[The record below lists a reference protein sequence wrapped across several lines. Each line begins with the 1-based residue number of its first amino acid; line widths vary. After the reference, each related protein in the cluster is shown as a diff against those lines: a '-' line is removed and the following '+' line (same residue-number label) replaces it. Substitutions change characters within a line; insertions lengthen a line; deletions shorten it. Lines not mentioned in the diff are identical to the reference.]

1 MQIETLYSKVRFTT
15 SNEALKNFTLAKKHE
30 ELTAL
35 IFQPLV
41 TSLLINFQ
49 LNNLAYF
56 FSGIFYSPFTS
67 HVKWLQSFSLLIKSV
82 SVVLNENDAHRHL
95 IEETLSNVGTQQ
107 TIRPY
112 GIMAGLQ
119 QLNIQTFSLWCCS
132 QLAVRQNNH
141 ENRRMLRTLF

>member
-56 FSGIFYSPFTS
+56 FFRDI
-67 HVKWLQSFSLLIKSV
+67 LQSFHEPCK
-82 SVVLNENDAHRHL
+82 VVVE
-95 IEETLSNVGTQQ
+95 
-107 TIRPY
+107 
-112 GIMAGLQ
+112 
-119 QLNIQTFSLWCCS
+119 F
-132 QLAVRQNNH
+132 
-141 ENRRMLRTLF
+141 